1 MNTNHEAIDV
11 EAKNI
16 SDTAGEK
23 DMYRAPE
30 SDVEP
35 PRKAVVDT
43 SLINLSWVSYI
54 LHLVVALGAVLP
66 SLQVSVLLLLL
77 AFILDL
83 VKRSDAEG
91 TWLESHF
98 SFRISSVIWAGVF
111 YAVTAPLWLLVVVPG
126 WAAWGLISLWFLYR
140 IVKGMLALS
149 KEQEVS

>member
-1 MNTNHEAIDV
+1 MNADQEPIDV

-16 SDTAGEK
+16 ANTAADESV
-23 DMYRAPE
+23 YRAPE
-30 SDVEP
+30 SDVEQP
-35 PRKAVVDT
+35 KKAVTDT

-77 AFILDL
+77 AFIVDL
-83 VKRSDAEG
+83 VKRNDAEG

-98 SFRISSVIWAGVF
+98 SFRISSVIWAGVL
-111 YAVTAPLWLLVVVPG
+111 YAVTSPLWLLLIAPG